1 MKVVYNWLKEF
12 VDVTASPAELRARL
26 SLAGLAVDS
35 IEETAAG
42 PVLDAEVTANRPDW
56 LGHLGIAR
64 EVAAIY
70 RLPLKP
76 LHPKLKESAAKAADA
91 TRVEIAAPDLCGRFT
106 ARVLRGVKVQ
116 PSPDWL
122 RQGLEA
128 IGEKSINNVVDVS
141 NYVMFELGHPLHAF
155 DLDQLQ
161 EQRIV
166 VRRAKPGE
174 KIRTLDGAERTLT
187 KDMSVVADAARAV
200 GIGGVMGG
208 AETEISFSTRNVLI
222 ECAWF
227 DPVSVRRAAKALGLR
242 TEASYR
248 FERGADPEMAELA
261 SRRAAELIQQVGG
274 GELLAGVVDV
284 YPQRTSEKKI
294 ELSREEL
301 LRVMGADVPDRD
313 VEAIL
318 GALGF
323 HPVRVDVNRGSDGS
337 IAAVWECRQVS
348 WRQDVTRGID
358 LIEEV
363 ARHYGYDKFP
373 PRLPPAKLPAHR
385 LPHAEAQDRLRERLV
400 ALGYQEIVEIPIVDT
415 QRNEL
420 FRPENLAPAVIGNP
434 LAEDAS
440 VMRSTGTVSMLR
452 AIEWNL
458 NHGQRDLR
466 LFEIG
471 KTYELRDG
479 EPVET
484 QVLTLGATGMAQEK
498 TIHEAARE
506 FSFADLKGDLDRIGE
521 LAGGFTWQLGGPQW
535 LTASRAARLSLST
548 QGGSWS
554 VTVGANSGPSADV
567 DTRST
572 TLPGPYFAVAGQ
584 LARRIAELYKF
595 RQDVFVAEL
604 KLESLVT
611 SVETAAAARRFKPLP
626 RFPAV
631 ERDFSLVLSDGVTF
645 TNVAET
651 IRSLQIAEL
660 ESIEAADRLTYAEM
674 KELIGKDL
682 EPELAKVFKPGT
694 YTLMIR
700 VKFQSAQA
708 TFTDAQ
714 LNDLSARIVA
724 ALQANL
730 GATLRAN

>member
-12 VDVTASPAELRARL
+12 VDVTASPADLRARL
-26 SLAGLAVDS
+26 SLAGVAVDS

-42 PVLDAEVTANRPDW
+42 PVLDAEVTANRPDC

-76 LHPKLKESAAKAADA
+76 LHPKLKESAEKVADA
-91 TRVEIAAPDLCGRFT
+91 TRVEIQAPDLCGRFT

-128 IGEKSINNVVDVS
+128 IGEKSINNVVDVT

-155 DLDQLQ
+155 DFDKLQ

-187 KDMSVVADAARAV
+187 KDMCVIADASRAV
-200 GIGGVMGG
+200 SIGGVMGG
-208 AETEISFSTRNVLI
+208 AETEVSFSTRNVLI

-227 DPVSVRRAAKALGLR
+227 DPISIRRTSKALGLR
-242 TEASYR
+242 SEASYR

-261 SRRAAELIQQVGG
+261 SRRAAELIQKVAG

-284 YPQRTSEKKI
+284 YMNRAPEKKI
-294 ELSREEL
+294 ELSRKEL

-318 GALGF
+318 SALGF

-385 LPHAEAQDRLRERLV
+385 LPHAEAQDRLRERIV

-458 NHGQRDLR
+458 NHGQRNLR

-479 EPVET
+479 EPLET
-484 QVLTLGATGMAQEK
+484 HVLTLGATGLAQEK
-498 TIHEAARE
+498 TIYEAARE
-506 FSFADLKGDLDRIGE
+506 FTFADLKGDLDRIGE
-521 LAGGFTWQLGGPQW
+521 LVGGFAWQSGGPQW
-535 LTASRAARLSLST
+535 LAGSRAAQISLASK
-548 QGGSWS
+548 S
-554 VTVGANSGPSADV
+554 AASADI
-567 DTRST
+567 
-572 TLPGPYFAVAGQ
+572 GVAGQ
-584 LARRIAELYKF
+584 LAKRLADIYKF

-604 KLESLVT
+604 ELEPLVT
-611 SVETAAAARRFKPLP
+611 GLEAANAVRRFKPLP

-631 ERDFSLVLSDGVTF
+631 ERDFSLVLTDGVAF
-645 TNVAET
+645 AQVIET
-651 IRSLQIAEL
+651 IRALQIAEL
-660 ESIEAADRLTYAEM
+660 ESIEAADLFRGGQVPA
-674 KELIGKDL
+674 GK
-682 EPELAKVFKPGT
+682 FS
-694 YTLMIR
+694 LMIR
-700 VKFQSAQA
+700 VKFQSAEA

-714 LNDLSARIVA
+714 LNDFSARIIA
-724 ALQANL
+724 ALQEKL
-730 GATLRAN
+730 GAALR

>member
-1 MKVVYNWLKEF
+1 MKIVYNWLKEF
-12 VDVTASPAELRARL
+12 VDVSASPADLRARL
-26 SLAGLAVDS
+26 SLAGVAVDS
-35 IEETAAG
+35 IAETAAG
-42 PVLDAEVTANRPDW
+42 PVLDAEVTANRPDC

-76 LHPKLKESAAKAADA
+76 LHPKLKESAEKVAGA
-91 TRVEIAAPDLCGRFT
+91 TRVEIQAPDLCGRFT

-155 DLDQLQ
+155 DCDKLQ
-161 EQRIV
+161 EHRIV

-187 KDMSVVADAARAV
+187 KEMCVVADAARAV

-227 DPVSVRRAAKALGLR
+227 DPISIRRTSKALGLR
-242 TEASYR
+242 SEASYR

-261 SRRAAELIQQVGG
+261 SRRAAELIQQVAGG
-274 GELLAGVVDV
+274 DLLQGVVDV
-284 YPQRTSEKKI
+284 YPHRAPEKKI
-294 ELSREEL
+294 ELSRKEL

-313 VEAIL
+313 IEAIL
-318 GALGF
+318 SALGF

-385 LPHAEAQDRLRERLV
+385 LPHAEAQDRLRERIV

-420 FRPENLAPAVIGNP
+420 FRPENLVPAVIGNP

-458 NHGQRDLR
+458 NHGQRNLR

-498 TIHEAARE
+498 TIYEAARE
-506 FSFADLKGDLDRIGE
+506 CGFADLKGDLDRIGE
-521 LAGGFTWQLGGPQW
+521 LAAGFAWQSGGPQL
-535 LTASRAARLSLST
+535 LTGSRAAQISLASK
-548 QGGSWS
+548 SPAA
-554 VTVGANSGPSADV
+554 ANFG
-567 DTRST
+567 
-572 TLPGPYFAVAGQ
+572 VAGQ
-584 LARRIAELYKF
+584 LARRIADIYKF

-604 KLESLVT
+604 KLEPLVT
-611 SVETAAAARRFKPLP
+611 GVEAADAARRFKPLP

-631 ERDFSLVLSDGVTF
+631 ERDFSLVLADGVSF
-645 TNVAET
+645 LQVEQT
-651 IRSLQIAEL
+651 IQSLGIAEL
-660 ESIEAADRLTYAEM
+660 ESIEAADLFRGGQVPA
-674 KELIGKDL
+674 GK
-682 EPELAKVFKPGT
+682 VS
-694 YTLMIR
+694 LMIR
-700 VKFQSAQA
+700 VKFQSAEA

-714 LNDLSARIVA
+714 LNDYSARIVA
-724 ALQANL
+724 ALREKL

>member
-12 VDVTASPAELRARL
+12 VDVTASPADLRARL
-26 SLAGLAVDS
+26 SLAGVAVDS

-42 PVLDAEVTANRPDW
+42 PVLDAEVTANRPDC

-76 LHPKLKESAAKAADA
+76 LHPKLKESAEKAADA
-91 TRVEIAAPDLCGRFT
+91 TRVEIQAPDLCGRFT
-106 ARVLRGVKVQ
+106 ARVLRGVNVQ

-128 IGEKSINNVVDVS
+128 IAEKSINNVVDVT

-155 DLDQLQ
+155 DFDKLH
-161 EQRIV
+161 EHRIV

-187 KDMSVVADAARAV
+187 KDICVVADAGRAV
-200 GIGGVMGG
+200 SIGGVMGG

-227 DPVSVRRAAKALGLR
+227 DPISIRRTSKALGLR
-242 TEASYR
+242 SEASYR
-248 FERGADPEMAELA
+248 FERGADPAMAERA
-261 SRRAAELIQQVGG
+261 SQRAAELIQQVAG

-284 YPQRTSEKKI
+284 YPHRAPEQKI
-294 ELSREEL
+294 ELSRQEL

-313 VEAIL
+313 IEAIL
-318 GALGF
+318 SALGF

-348 WRQDVTRGID
+348 WRQDVTRSID

-373 PRLPPAKLPAHR
+373 PRLPAAKLPAHR
-385 LPHAEAQDRLRERLV
+385 LPHAEVQDRLRERIV

-420 FRPENLAPAVIGNP
+420 FRPEGLAPAVIGNP
-434 LAEDAS
+434 LAEDAA

-458 NHGQRDLR
+458 NHGQRNLR

-484 QVLTLGATGMAQEK
+484 QVLTLGATGLAQEK
-498 TIHEAARE
+498 TIYEVARE
-506 FSFADLKGDLDRIGE
+506 FGFADLKGDLDRIGE
-521 LAGGFTWQLGGPQW
+521 LAGGFSWQSGGPLW
-535 LTASRAARLSLST
+535 LTGSRAAQLSLAGKSPAP
-548 QGGSWS
+548 
-554 VTVGANSGPSADV
+554 ANSGV
-567 DTRST
+567 
-572 TLPGPYFAVAGQ
+572 VGQ
-584 LARRIAELYKF
+584 LAKRIADIYKF

-604 KLESLVT
+604 KLEPLVT
-611 SVETAAAARRFKPLP
+611 GVEAANAARRFKPLP

-631 ERDFSLVLSDGVTF
+631 ERDFSLVLADGVTF
-645 TNVAET
+645 AQVVAT

-660 ESIEAADRLTYAEM
+660 ESIEAADLFRGGQVPA
-674 KELIGKDL
+674 GK
-682 EPELAKVFKPGT
+682 FS
-694 YTLMIR
+694 LMIR
-700 VKFQSAQA
+700 VKFQSADA

-714 LNDLSARIVA
+714 LSDFSARIVA
-724 ALQANL
+724 TLQQKL
-730 GATLRAN
+730 GAALRAI

>member
-12 VDVTASPAELRARL
+12 VDVTASPADLRARL
-26 SLAGLAVDS
+26 SLAGVAVDS

-42 PVLDAEVTANRPDW
+42 PVLDAEVTANRPDC

-76 LHPKLKESAAKAADA
+76 LHPKLQEAVETAADA

-106 ARVLRGVKVQ
+106 ARVLRGLKVQ

-128 IGEKSINNVVDVS
+128 IGEKSINNVVDVT

-155 DLDQLQ
+155 DFDKLQ
-161 EQRIV
+161 DRRIV
-166 VRRAKPGE
+166 VRRAQGAE
-174 KIRTLDGAERTLT
+174 KIRTLDGAERTLA
-187 KDMSVVADAARAV
+187 KDMCVVADGARAV

-208 AETEISFSTRNVLI
+208 AETEISFSTRNVLL

-227 DPVSVRRAAKALGLR
+227 DPVSVRRTSKALGLR
-242 TEASYR
+242 SEASYR

-261 SRRAAELIQQVGG
+261 SRRAAELIQKVAG

-284 YPQRTSEKKI
+284 YPHRAREKKI
-294 ELSREEL
+294 ALSRQEL

-313 VEAIL
+313 IEAIL
-318 GALGF
+318 SALGF
-323 HPVRVDVNRGSDGS
+323 HPMRVDVNRGSDGS

-373 PRLPPAKLPAHR
+373 PQLPPAKLPAHR
-385 LPHAEAQDRLRERLV
+385 LPHAEAQDRLRERIV

-420 FRPENLAPAVIGNP
+420 FRPEPLAPAVIGNP

-440 VMRSTGTVSMLR
+440 VMRSTGAVSMLR
-452 AIEWNL
+452 AMEWNL
-458 NHGQRDLR
+458 NHGQRNLR

-471 KTYELRDG
+471 KTYQLRDG

-498 TIHEAARE
+498 TIYEAARE
-506 FSFADLKGDLDRIGE
+506 FGFADLKGDLDRIGV
-521 LAGGFTWQLGGPQW
+521 LAGGFLWQPGRSTWLD
-535 LTASRAARLSLST
+535 ASRSGQLALPR
-548 QGGSWS
+548 QGA
-554 VTVGANSGPSADV
+554 T
-567 DTRST
+567 
-572 TLPGPYFAVAGQ
+572 AGQ
-584 LARRIAELYKF
+584 LAHSAGAQGSAITDLEVFGMAGKLARRIADIYKF
-595 RQDVFVAEL
+595 RQDVFVAEM
-604 KLESLVT
+604 KFEPLVT
-611 SVETAAAARRFKPLP
+611 GVEAADAARRFKPLP

-631 ERDFSLVLSDGVTF
+631 ERDFSVILAEGVPF
-645 TNVAET
+645 SQIEQA
-651 IRSLQIAEL
+651 IRSLAIGEI
-660 ESIEAADRLTYAEM
+660 ESIEAADLFRGGQVPA
-674 KELIGKDL
+674 GK
-682 EPELAKVFKPGT
+682 FS
-694 YTLMIR
+694 LMIR
-700 VKFQSAQA
+700 VKFQSAEA

-714 LNDLSARIVA
+714 LNDFSARIVA
-724 ALQANL
+724 ALQEKL
-730 GATLRAN
+730 GAALRAN